1 MRGND
6 VSAMSQDLS
15 PASNAIRDYFVKQNC
30 QESFVSIAFESEET
44 FSTRLQQSID
54 RARKVTDEIIVYIPG
69 GKSHKETIEETLE
82 NLAIKGL
89 SATGFF
95 GSYILML
102 PGPIHQKAVAEL
114 ARLLIGLDKE
124 LSLDHEG
131 PLMITRKLHMPE
143 DSVNRWY
150 QVVRQELRLQDTPPP
165 DELLSDEEDKNK
177 QPDGDMWPCYL
188 ELIRKIQGC
197 PFFPTYINE
206 TAVSQTTESL
216 LDVGMQ
222 WMGATGLLVD
232 TVILQD
238 IRKGHEGSDLES
250 VTIHHFDCSASNL
263 RRLVK
268 EHRRTDKHRVLSWA
282 CRVKCQ
288 RGIECMGALQRVVD
302 MMSDYDEELDGQTL
316 NNRESIDQRYTMRLR
331 TLAEDLSRAFA
342 TLPGAHLLSPWPVTE
357 AIGKPRQLLE
367 ECHGLF
373 SMFKE
378 SGIVE
383 YLPFL
388 IGTTEDHYRELLG
401 GADLLPISND
411 FDEEEGIRRVAEI
424 LFSERNEIRISARY
438 IPYQR
443 PQIHVEQIRP
453 DGVDEPILVIP
464 GTSIHGFI
472 TDSGTSSQLGRE
484 KLTVLFEKLSKVAD
498 SQMDAEWQP
507 VTLQVSRENVR
518 DDFFWDF
525 VTDVRGTTGYGIE
538 TDLNSLFAGRP
549 IWATIPLQ
557 YLSTEFIELACFR
570 QGLDLPENPSRS
582 VMVKQ
587 LAWELTTPDEGRI
600 VSFTLNKI
608 NLRWI
613 RPEYRPKYE
622 KVLLNEH
629 GARTIAALRE
639 QDSIAI
645 DTHFYEIDDGAL
657 PLLHRQLSGTSPS
670 ENCTRQ
676 NLIRS
681 ILDIPSRGPM
691 GGQRHMSQRQLGIA
705 RTRRIPVPRV
715 ISRRVN
721 ESNLTDQQKR
731 CLLIKLGKSS
741 FRTVIGN
748 ISRSQQLLQGLE
760 LALART
766 PKLLSRVEDPEELLE
781 YLSRF

>member
-1 MRGND
+1 
-6 VSAMSQDLS
+6 MSQD
-15 PASNAIRDYFVKQNC
+15 IFRDYFVKQNC
-30 QESFVSIAFESEET
+30 QESFVSVAFESEET
-44 FSTRLQQSID
+44 FPMQLQQSIN

-69 GKSHKETIEETLE
+69 GKFYEETIEETLE

-95 GSYILML
+95 GSYILIL

-114 ARLLIGLDKE
+114 AQLLIKLDQYM
-124 LSLDHEG
+124 SLYHEG
-131 PLMITRKLHMPE
+131 PQMVTRKLHTPE

-150 QVVRQELRLQDTPPP
+150 QAVRRESRLQDFPLPV
-165 DELLSDEEDKNK
+165 ELRSDEGEKTK

-282 CRVKCQ
+282 CRVKCE

-316 NNRESIDQRYTMRLR
+316 NDRESIDQCYTMRLR

-342 TLPGAHLLSPWPVTE
+342 TLPGAQLLRPWTVTE
-357 AIGKPRQLLE
+357 AIGKPRHLLE

-373 SMFKE
+373 SRFKK

-411 FDEEEGIRRVAEI
+411 FDEEKGIRRVAEI
-424 LFSERNEIRISARY
+424 LFSERNEIRIFSRY

-443 PQIHVEQIRP
+443 PRIHVDHIRP
-453 DGVDEPILVIP
+453 DGVDEPILVVP

-538 TDLNSLFAGRP
+538 TDLNSLFAGHP

-570 QGLDLPENPSRS
+570 QGLDLPENSSRS

-587 LAWELTTPDEGRI
+587 LAWELATPDEGRR

-613 RPEYRPKYE
+613 SPEYRPKYE

-691 GGQRHMSQRQLGIA
+691 GGQRQMSQRQLGIA

-766 PKLLSRVEDPEELLE
+766 LKLLSRVEDPEELLE